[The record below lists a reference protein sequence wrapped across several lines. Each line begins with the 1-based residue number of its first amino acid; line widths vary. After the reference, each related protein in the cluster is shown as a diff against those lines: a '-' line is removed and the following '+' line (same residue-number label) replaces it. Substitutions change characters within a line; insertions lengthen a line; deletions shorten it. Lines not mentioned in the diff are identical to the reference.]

1 MDLDLLH
8 ARAALD
14 WLLELGADEAIGE
27 EPVDR
32 YALGE
37 AARAARAAP
46 ASAASPP
53 LATPMLAPANLDPVT
68 TARALAAESRTL
80 AELAAAMEG
89 FDCELKPQARRF
101 VLADGTPGAPLMVVG
116 EAPGREEDIE
126 GKPFVGVAGQ
136 LLDRML
142 AAIGR
147 DRAAPEPARAVYI
160 ANVLP
165 WRPPGNRRPE
175 TPEIDRWRPF
185 LQRHI
190 ELAAPKVLLIT
201 GNSPALALLG
211 RGGITQIRGTWSEAV
226 GRPALPSFH
235 PSYLLRNPPA
245 KREAWADLLALKAR
259 LSTLG

>member
-1 MDLDLLH
+1 MDLDPFH

-27 EPVDR
+27 APVDR

-37 AARAARAAP
+37 AARAPRATPAP
-46 ASAASPP
+46 TPAA
-53 LATPMLAPANLDPVT
+53 PMLAPANTDPVAA
-68 TARALAAESRTL
+68 ARALAEGARTL
-80 AELAAAMEG
+80 PELAAAMEG
-89 FDCELKPQARRF
+89 FDCDLKPQARRF
-101 VLADGTPGAPLMVVG
+101 VFADGTAGAPLMVVG

-126 GKPFVGVAGQ
+126 GRPFVGVAGQ

-147 DRAAPEPARAVYI
+147 DRTDPDPARSVYI

-185 LQRHI
+185 LQRHV

-211 RGGITQIRGTWSEAV
+211 RGGITQIRGTWAEAV

-245 KREAWADLLALKAR
+245 KREAWADLLALKAH
-259 LSTLG
+259 LAAP